1 MNKNCF
7 FDRENIAKLLLEKI
21 IEKEPMDKVKHF
33 IFNID
38 SKKQDEIIINE
49 KFPLSNF
56 DLISIIY
63 KYMGMVNLL
72 KCFLEVI
79 QININKRKEKKN
91 RIKNRNIKKLV
102 APKLH
107 QKNQKRAKENLTLEP
122 EEKESIMRSMASNEQ
137 HLTQF
142 DINSLNVNVKKED
155 NNINDIINIESSTS
169 SENYINLGVY
179 SEVKTYRKKNIILNS
194 LNESSPEIQEG
205 INSEIKI
212 SKPFKEINKECN
224 SFSYHYELNN
234 GKLYKYYFVEINK
247 ENNLATFACD
257 DPKCNAYAEY
267 DINSKIFKIIFN
279 HSINYHEHRYI
290 RYLSEK
296 DSQILNYMKNNNC
309 NQLQL
314 KKTNA

>member
-1 MNKNCF
+1 M
-7 FDRENIAKLLLEKI
+7 
-21 IEKEPMDKVKHF
+21 
-33 IFNID
+33 
-38 SKKQDEIIINE
+38 
-49 KFPLSNF
+49 
-56 DLISIIY
+56 
-63 KYMGMVNLL
+63 
-72 KCFLEVI
+72 
-79 QININKRKEKKN
+79 
-91 RIKNRNIKKLV
+91 RI
-102 APKLH
+102 
-107 QKNQKRAKENLTLEP
+107 
-122 EEKESIMRSMASNEQ
+122 MASNEQ
-137 HLTQF
+137 NLTQF
-142 DINSLNVNVKKED
+142 DINYSNVKVKKEE

-169 SENYINLGVY
+169 SENFINYVNLGVY
-179 SEVKTYRKKNIILNS
+179 SEVKTYKKKNIIMNS
-194 LNESSPEIQEG
+194 FDESSPEIQEG

-212 SKPFKEINKECN
+212 SKPFKAINKECN
-224 SFSYHYELNN
+224 SLSYLNSEIKISKPFKAINKECNSLSYHYELNN

>member
-1 MNKNCF
+1 
-7 FDRENIAKLLLEKI
+7 
-21 IEKEPMDKVKHF
+21 
-33 IFNID
+33 
-38 SKKQDEIIINE
+38 
-49 KFPLSNF
+49 
-56 DLISIIY
+56 
-63 KYMGMVNLL
+63 
-72 KCFLEVI
+72 
-79 QININKRKEKKN
+79 
-91 RIKNRNIKKLV
+91 
-102 APKLH
+102 
-107 QKNQKRAKENLTLEP
+107 
-122 EEKESIMRSMASNEQ
+122 MRSMASNEQ

-155 NNINDIINIESSTS
+155 YNINDIINIESSTS

-212 SKPFKEINKECN
+212 SKPFKAINKECN
-224 SFSYHYELNN
+224 SLSYHYELNN

-267 DINSKIFKIIFN
+267 DINSKIFIIIFN

-296 DSQILNYMKNNNC
+296 DSQILNYMKSNNC

>member
-7 FDRENIAKLLLEKI
+7 FDRENIAKLILEKI

-79 QININKRKEKKN
+79 QININKRKERKN

-107 QKNQKRAKENLTLEP
+107 QKKQKRAKENLTLEP
-122 EEKESIMRSMASNEQ
+122 EEKESIMRIMASNEQ
-137 HLTQF
+137 NLTQF
-142 DINSLNVNVKKED
+142 DINYSNVKIKKEE

-169 SENYINLGVY
+169 SENFINLGVY
-179 SEVKTYRKKNIILNS
+179 SEVKTYKKRNIIMNS
-194 LNESSPEIQEG
+194 FDESSPEIQEG

-224 SFSYHYELNN
+224 ALSYHYELNN

-257 DPKCNAYAEY
+257 DSKCNAYAEY
-267 DINSKIFKIIFN
+267 DI
-279 HSINYHEHRYI
+279 
-290 RYLSEK
+290 YL
-296 DSQILNYMKNNNC
+296 L
-309 NQLQL
+309 
-314 KKTNA
+314 

>member
-72 KCFLEVI
+72 KCFLEAI
-79 QININKRKEKKN
+79 QININKRKERKN

-102 APKLH
+102 TPKLH
-107 QKNQKRAKENLTLEP
+107 QKNQKRAKEKLTLEP

-267 DINSKIFKIIFN
+267 DINSKIFIIIFN

-290 RYLSEK
+290 RHLSEK
-296 DSQILNYMKNNNC
+296 DSQILNYMKDNNC
-309 NQLQL
+309 SQIQL

>member
-1 MNKNCF
+1 M
-7 FDRENIAKLLLEKI
+7 IAKLLLEKI

-72 KCFLEVI
+72 KCFLEAI
-79 QININKRKEKKN
+79 QININKRKERKN

-102 APKLH
+102 TPKLH
-107 QKNQKRAKENLTLEP
+107 QKNQKRAKEKLTLEP

-212 SKPFKEINKECN
+212 SKPFKAINKECN
-224 SFSYHYELNN
+224 SLSYHYELNN

-267 DINSKIFKIIFN
+267 DINSKIFIIIFN

-290 RYLSEK
+290 RHLSEK
-296 DSQILNYMKNNNC
+296 DSQILNYMKDNNC
-309 NQLQL
+309 SQIQL